1 MNRFFKICFGLLIFA
16 LVFGCKKEEP
26 VKSDVKLIGQ
36 ETLDWV
42 FYKAGSYWIYQD
54 SISDM
59 FDTLVIVEHFFD
71 TTYAYPPDSQLWYP
85 NTRFQSARSYYD
97 TNNFYSFSEEG
108 ITAGGAFTKILLDS
122 SRHIIFDNEHLIL
135 GVETNIHNLEN
146 EIISSTTY
154 LEYFD
159 LLTING
165 KAYNSVRKILVKDH
179 LIGLN
184 FEYYLA
190 RNNGI
195 IMLREKGDT
204 LNRVWKI
211 IDSNIIQ

>member
-1 MNRFFKICFGLLIFA
+1 MNRSFKIWFGVLIFLLA
-16 LVFGCKKEEP
+16 IGCKKDEP

-36 ETLDWV
+36 ESLNWV
-42 FYKAGSYWIYQD
+42 FYKSGSYWIYQD
-54 SISDM
+54 SISSM
-59 FDTLVIVEHFFD
+59 YDTLVIKEHFFD
-71 TTYAYPPDSQLWYP
+71 TTYAYPPDSQLPYP
-85 NTRFQSARSYYD
+85 NTRFQSVRSYYD
-97 TNNFYSFSEEG
+97 TNNYYSLSEEG
-108 ITAGGAFTKILLDS
+108 VTAGGAFTKLLLDC
-122 SRHIIFDNEHLIL
+122 SRHIIFDNEHLII

-159 LLTING
+159 LLIVNG

-204 LNRVWKI
+204 LHRVWKL